1 LKETVP
7 VILDTDI
14 GSDIDDAVALAYLL
28 AEPRCDLLGVTTV
41 TGDVTKR
48 AALAQLLCEAAGKP
62 SIPVHCG
69 APGVLLDG
77 PGQPGVP
84 QYEAVR
90 DLAHRIDLPPAT
102 AVEFL
107 RRTIQERPGEV
118 TLLSVGP
125 LTNVALL
132 FATDPETPA
141 LLRQWVSMAGDF
153 TGAGVQKN
161 EWNARCDPLATAV
174 AFRHQTP
181 RHRHFGLNVT
191 LRCRLAADEVR
202 RRFTGPLLGLVAKM
216 AEVWFSDRDEIAF
229 HDPLAAVAVFEES
242 LCEYRRG
249 VVSADSPT
257 GSTSFVE
264 APDGHDY
271 VASDV
276 RPEGFFEAFFA
287 PFEVEP
293 GAKRGAA

>member
-1 LKETVP
+1 MNETVP

-28 AEPRCDLLGVTTV
+28 AEPRCDLLGITTV
-41 TGDVTKR
+41 AGDVAKR

-62 SIPVHCG
+62 WIPVHCG
-69 APGVLLDG
+69 APGVLLNG

-84 QYEAVR
+84 QFEAVR
-90 DLAHRIDLPPAT
+90 ELAHRVDWPPAT
-102 AVEFL
+102 AVEFM

-153 TGAGVQKN
+153 TGARDQKR

-174 AFRHQTP
+174 AFRHTTP
-181 RHRHFGLNVT
+181 RHQHLGLNVT
-191 LRCRLAADEVR
+191 LRCRLTAGEVR
-202 RRFTGPLLGLVAKM
+202 LRFTGPLLELVAKM
-216 AEVWFSDRDEIAF
+216 AEVWFSERAEIVF

-242 LCEYRRG
+242 LCAYRRG
-249 VVSADSPT
+249 VVSVDPLT

-271 VASDV
+271 VAADV
-276 RPEGFFEAFFA
+276 RPEAFFEAFFA
-287 PFEVEP
+287 RFDVEP
-293 GAKRGAA
+293 MR